1 MNRKVLTDKVSQLMK
16 EKDELKGIVNNLNTM
31 LVLLGKKQQE
41 NEIRLV
47 EEITYLKEYAA
58 KNSEEKFQELE
69 EENRRYFFMKEKDLL
84 MMTIGYDMN

>member
-1 MNRKVLTDKVSQLMK
+1 MLVNSLISYRKILQDKVSQLMK

-41 NEIRLV
+41 NEVRLI

-58 KNSEEKFQELE
+58 KNSEEKFEFLE
-69 EENRRYFFMKEKDLL
+69 EENRR
-84 MMTIGYDMN
+84 